1 VSSPYFFVRHTWI
14 QRVDVEKLAKDLGS
28 SFEVVSL
35 DRAEPGPT
43 SIVGRETREAFLV
56 KGDTLR
62 VYLSP
67 IKATFF
73 QKERKPFTQNDLRLR
88 ERIFAAYPH
97 SRSTP
102 FPWSFMQEPRF
113 EVEDARK

>member
-1 VSSPYFFVRHTWI
+1 MSSPYFFVRHTWI
-14 QRVDVEKLAKDLGS
+14 QNVDVEKLAKDLGS

-35 DRAEPGPT
+35 DRAEPGPM
-43 SIVGRETREAFLV
+43 SIVGRQTLEKFLV
-56 KGDTLR
+56 KGDTLQ

-67 IKATFF
+67 INATLF

-88 ERIFAAYPH
+88 ERIFAVYPH

-102 FPWSFMQEPRF
+102 FPLGFMQEPRF
-113 EVEDARK
+113 EVEDARR

>member
-1 VSSPYFFVRHTWI
+1 MSFPYFFVRHTWI
-14 QRVDVEKLAKDLGS
+14 QNVDVEKLAKDLGS

-43 SIVGRETREAFLV
+43 SIIGRETREKFLA
-56 KGDTLR
+56 KGDTLQ

-67 IKATFF
+67 IKATLF

-88 ERIFAAYPH
+88 ESIFAIYPH

-102 FPWSFMQEPRF
+102 FPWGFMQEPRF
-113 EVEDARK
+113 EVEAATK

>member
-1 VSSPYFFVRHTWI
+1 MNSPYFLVRHTWI
-14 QRVDVEKLAKDLGS
+14 QNVDVEKLAEDLGS

-35 DRAEPGPT
+35 HRTEPEPT
-43 SIVGRETREAFLV
+43 SIVGRETREKFLA
-56 KGDTLR
+56 KADTLQ
-62 VYLSP
+62 VYLSS
-67 IKATFF
+67 IKATLF

-88 ERIFAAYPH
+88 ERIFAIYPH

-113 EVEDARK
+113 EVEEATK

>member
-1 VSSPYFFVRHTWI
+1 VRHIWI
-14 QRVDVEKLAKDLGS
+14 QNIDVEKLAKDLRS

-35 DRAEPGPT
+35 NRAEPELM
-43 SIVGRETREAFLV
+43 SIVGRETREKFLA
-56 KGDTLR
+56 KGDTLQ

-67 IKATFF
+67 IKATLF
-73 QKERKPFTQNDLRLR
+73 QKKKKPFTQNDLRLR
-88 ERIFAAYPH
+88 ERIFAVYPH

-113 EVEDARK
+113 EVEDTRK

>member
-35 DRAEPGPT
+35 DRAESGPT
-43 SIVGRETREAFLV
+43 SIVGRETRETFLV

-73 QKERKPFTQNDLRLR
+73 QKERN
-88 ERIFAAYPH
+88 RITRRYCQGSGSESALKL
-97 SRSTP
+97 SNLSWR
-102 FPWSFMQEPRF
+102 
-113 EVEDARK
+113 VV